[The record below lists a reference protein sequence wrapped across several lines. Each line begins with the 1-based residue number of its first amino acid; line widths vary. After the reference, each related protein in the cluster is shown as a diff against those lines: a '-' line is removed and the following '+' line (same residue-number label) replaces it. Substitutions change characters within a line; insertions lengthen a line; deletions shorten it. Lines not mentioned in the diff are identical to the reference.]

1 VLIVDTIAEWK
12 SFVVVRVSIGGVRS
26 LIGRC
31 KVMSD
36 RRQIHNSSS
45 LVIFHYSPAAAVPY
59 LVAVYILRPR
69 QLRQQ
74 QLGEQKVFHEVSLKT
89 NLQPIFC
96 NNSL

>member
-1 VLIVDTIAEWK
+1 VLIVDTIVEWK
-12 SFVVVRVSIGGVRS
+12 SFVVRVSIGGVRS
-26 LIGRC
+26 LIGRY

-45 LVIFHYSPAAAVPY
+45 LVNFLHYSPAAAVPY
-59 LVAVYILRPR
+59 LVVVYILRPR